1 MLRLLAVVALV
12 AALAALATFAGCSK
26 RSGEPTMFTGRTLS
40 NNEVVLASNG
50 ALTGKL
56 SYAEVN
62 SEWLAWAYADFR
74 RELSAG
80 QFGVVKW
87 DNKSQCTLF
96 ASAFEVYCQK
106 RYFAQSFHS
115 GTVADGIA
123 VGTRWYKVSPTMG
136 HAVNMII
143 TERGIV
149 DFEPQSGRFVA
160 LNQDQ
165 ISSSFMKK
173 FD

>member
-1 MLRLLAVVALV
+1 MLRSVALLAALV
-12 AALAALATFAGCSK
+12 AFAAFIGCSK

-40 NNEVVLASNG
+40 NNEIILLVNG
-50 ALTGKL
+50 AFTGKA

-62 SEWLAWAYADFR
+62 SEWLTWAYADFR
-74 RELSAG
+74 KELSAG

-115 GTVADGIA
+115 GTKADCIA
-123 VGTRWYKVSPTMG
+123 VGTRWYKVGPNLG
-136 HAVNMII
+136 HAVNIVR
-143 TERGIV
+143 TERGII
-149 DFEPQSGRFVA
+149 DFEPQSGRFLA
-160 LNQDQ
+160 LNQDE
-165 ISSSFMKK
+165 INSSFMRK

>member
-1 MLRLLAVVALV
+1 MRRLVALLAIFVAL
-12 AALAALATFAGCSK
+12 AGCSK

-40 NNEVVLASNG
+40 NNEVILAVNG
-50 ALTGKL
+50 ALTGKA

-80 QFGVVKW
+80 QFGVVKL

-106 RYFAQSFHS
+106 RYFAQSNRKRLLSNTNYRRTQRSLCRRNQIRLSQH
-115 GTVADGIA
+115 
-123 VGTRWYKVSPTMG
+123 VS
-136 HAVNMII
+136 
-143 TERGIV
+143 
-149 DFEPQSGRFVA
+149 
-160 LNQDQ
+160 
-165 ISSSFMKK
+165 
-173 FD
+173 

>member
-1 MLRLLAVVALV
+1 MRRLVALLAIFVAL
-12 AALAALATFAGCSK
+12 AGYSK

-40 NNEVVLASNG
+40 NNEVILAVNG
-50 ALTGKL
+50 ALTGKA

-80 QFGVVKW
+80 QFGVTRW

-115 GTVADGIA
+115 GTKADGIA
-123 VGTRWYKVSPTMG
+123 VGVRWYKETPTMG
-136 HAVNMII
+136 HAVNIII
-143 TERGIV
+143 TERGII
-149 DFEPQSGRFVA
+149 DFEPQSGRVLA
-160 LNQDQ
+160 LGDDK
-165 ISSSFMKK
+165 IVSSFMKK